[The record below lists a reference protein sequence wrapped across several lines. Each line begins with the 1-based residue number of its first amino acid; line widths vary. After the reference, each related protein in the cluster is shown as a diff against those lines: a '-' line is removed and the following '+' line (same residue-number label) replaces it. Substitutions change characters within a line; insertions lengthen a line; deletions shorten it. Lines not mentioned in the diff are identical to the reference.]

1 VCEDPRMRIDE
12 SLTPGSPSF
21 SLEFYTPQTPAG
33 WRSLWRTIETLREFR
48 PRYVSVTYGA
58 GGSQRGATFDAVAQ
72 IKRDFGIEAM
82 AHVTCLSHTRDE
94 LRGIFAKLRDAGIE
108 NVIALR
114 GDRPRD
120 EPDFRPPDGALGH
133 ATELMRFLR
142 GEGFDFCLAGA
153 AYPEMHPE
161 SPDRATDL
169 LHTRMK
175 VEAGATVLI
184 TQLFFDN
191 AFYFDFI
198 ERVRRAGITVPVI
211 PGIMPIVDVA
221 QIRRITQGCGATI
234 PARLENEL
242 QRCDTPEAALTLGV
256 RWATMQCVELLERG
270 APGIHFY
277 TLNRSPATRMV
288 LEALG

>member
-1 VCEDPRMRIDE
+1 MRIDG

-21 SLEFYTPQTPAG
+21 SMEFSTPQTPAG
-33 WRSLWRTIETLREFR
+33 WRGLWRTIETLREFR

-58 GGSQRGATFDAVAQ
+58 GGSQRGNTIETVTR
-72 IKRDFGIEAM
+72 IKREYGIEAM
-82 AHVTCLSHTRDE
+82 AHITCLSHTRAE
-94 LRGIFAKLRDAGIE
+94 LRTIFERLRDEGIE

-120 EPDFRPPDGALGH
+120 VVDFQPPADGLPH
-133 ATELMRFLR
+133 ATEMMRFIKD
-142 GEGFDFCLAGA
+142 EGFDFCLAAA

-169 LHTRMK
+169 AHTRMK
-175 VEAGATVLI
+175 VEAGATLLI

-191 AFYFDFI
+191 AFYFDFT

-211 PGIMPIVDVA
+211 PGIMPIVDIA

-242 QRCDTPEAALTLGV
+242 QRCDTPEAALALGV